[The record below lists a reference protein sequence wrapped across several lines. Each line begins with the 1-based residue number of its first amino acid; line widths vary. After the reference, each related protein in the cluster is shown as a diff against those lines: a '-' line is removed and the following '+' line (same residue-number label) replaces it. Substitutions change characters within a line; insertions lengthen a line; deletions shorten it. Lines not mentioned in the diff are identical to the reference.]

1 MRCIYT
7 QTLEN
12 GDFHKSVLFIHH
24 DYQPH
29 TVPVAKHVHTWVATV
44 LCEVLLLA
52 AYRSV
57 VRGRSFHGSND
68 AQLCA
73 QCGDHLGTVLQVCL
87 NPEELGYQ
95 W

>member
-1 MRCIYT
+1 MVIFTNQCCSSI
-7 QTLEN
+7 
-12 GDFHKSVLFIHH
+12 F

-29 TVPVAKHVHTWVATV
+29 TVPVATHVHVWVATV
-44 LCEVLLLA
+44 LCEILLLA

-57 VRGRSFHGSND
+57 VRGRGFHGSND